1 LDTNVIVSALLFKNS
16 PPRQLLDRVRKSGI
30 ILMSEE
36 IWAEVEEV
44 LNRPKFKKYI
54 TSGEKKLFLIELFN
68 IVDFIK
74 VTEKI
79 TACRDAK
86 DNKFLELAV
95 SGLATAII
103 SGDNDL
109 LILHPFQG
117 ISILSVK
124 TFLESNYLTE

>member
-1 LDTNVIVSALLFKNS
+1 M
-16 PPRQLLDRVRKSGI
+16 PR
-30 ILMSEE
+30 
-36 IWAEVEEV
+36 
-44 LNRPKFKKYI
+44 I
-54 TSGEKKLFLIELFN
+54 TS
-68 IVDFIK
+68 
-74 VTEKI
+74 
-79 TACRDAK
+79 
-86 DNKFLELAV
+86 FLELAV